1 MEPNNRCDSP
11 PYQFISLA
19 TLLTE
24 GCTGQ
29 LFEIGQGAAEIVRH
43 NFNGQVVGVLVE
55 SPECD
60 MIAGALEWAIP
71 PDGTTIVV
79 DEESPH
85 AMEAFGAAVTLEMC
99 SLVKS
104 QRIQPITQAVRD
116 HIHAFGQWM
125 QICRVSPHT
134 QQPSFAA
141 LGAGIDTFPEKVQAM
156 RDYLEYCD
164 RHDFP

>member
-1 MEPNNRCDSP
+1 MELRQCCDSP
-11 PYQFISLA
+11 YQYISLA

-29 LFEIGQGAAEIVRH
+29 LFAIGRGAAEIVRH
-43 NFNGQVVGVLVE
+43 NFNGQVAGVLVE
-55 SPECD
+55 SSECD

-85 AMEAFGAAVTLEMC
+85 AMEAFGAAVTLEMR

-116 HIHAFGQWM
+116 HIHLFGRWM
-125 QICRVSPHT
+125 KTCRLSSDLH
-134 QQPSFAA
+134 QPSFAA

-156 RDYLEYCD
+156 RDYLEFCD